1 MSLVN
6 GMWWLVFM
14 LLAIIGQMIFSGLD
28 FLIIGF
34 IILLQEQD
42 LKQFLIIAPI
52 LFFLH
57 EGISTFLFGSTI
69 LWYIT
74 AFTFLIIA
82 RFIFEVENF
91 LFMFLFSSAICFAQ
105 VGLLGFMARLE
116 GIDYHLNYV
125 LDLSVL
131 QALTMPIIWYIL
143 KLIRPKNEEPVAI

>member
-1 MSLVN
+1 MTLINSI
-6 GMWWLVFM
+6 WWLIFI
-14 LLAIIGQMIFSGLD
+14 LLAIIGQMLFAGLD

-42 LKQFLIIAPI
+42 VKQLVIIAPI

-57 EGISTFLFGSTI
+57 EGISTLSFGSTI
-69 LWYIT
+69 LWYVT

-91 LFMFLFSSAICFAQ
+91 LFMFLFSSALCFAQ
-105 VGLLGFMARLE
+105 VGLLAFMARLE

-131 QALTMPIIWYIL
+131 QALTMPVIWYLL
-143 KLIRPKNEEPVAI
+143 KFIRPKQEEPVAL